1 MLPKNLRSLP
11 KRGLTS
17 VEREAQRQITSGNS
31 EHLFSAVNFQPFDSS
46 IPVPPSRSSEME
58 FGAREVFCLKD
69 SKKKTLT
76 NNLCSRGFVEVQYYE
91 YIAEARA
98 AC

>member
-31 EHLFSAVNFQPFDSS
+31 KHLFSAANFQPFDSP
-46 IPVPPSRSSEME
+46 IPVPPCLSIEME